1 MPELPEVETVRRG
14 LAPVLAGRR
23 LERVQARRADLR
35 RPLPDRFADRLEG
48 RRVLALDRRAKY
60 LIWVLDDGQALILHL
75 GMSGRVA
82 IHEGPPPPPGPHDHV
97 DFATEAGV
105 LVRFTD
111 ARRFGLMD
119 LCPADG
125 LDDHPLL
132 AGLGLDPLAPGFDGA
147 ALAARFAGRRMP
159 AKAALLDQRLI
170 AGIGNIYA
178 NESLFRAGLSPRR
191 RAASLRG
198 RRADRLAKA
207 VRDVLDDAI
216 AAGGSSLRDHA
227 RPDGELG
234 HFQHCFQ
241 VYDRAG
247 APCPGSGC
255 DGIVRRIVQSGRAT
269 FYCGACQR

>member
-14 LAPVLAGRR
+14 LAPVLTGRCLR
-23 LERVQARRADLR
+23 RVVTRRPDLR
-35 RPLPDRFADRLEG
+35 RPFPAGFADRLAG

-60 LIWVLDDGQALILHL
+60 LIWRLDDGQALLLHL
-75 GMSGRVA
+75 GMSGRIS
-82 IHEGPPPPPGPHDHV
+82 IHEGAPPPPGPHDHV
-97 DFATEAGV
+97 DFEIDSGI

-119 LCPADG
+119 LCPIDG
-125 LDDHPLL
+125 LDAHPLL

-147 ALAARFAGRRMP
+147 ALAARFAGRQ
-159 AKAALLDQRLI
+159 ASLKAALMDQRLI

-178 NESLFRAGLSPRR
+178 SESLFRARLSPRR
-191 RAASLRG
+191 RAGGVGGA
-198 RRADRLAKA
+198 RADRLAEA
-207 VRDVLDDAI
+207 VRQVLTEAI

-234 HFQHCFQ
+234 YFQHRFR
-241 VYDRAG
+241 VYGRAG
-247 APCPGSGC
+247 AACPRDDCAGTLG
-255 DGIVRRIVQSGRAT
+255 RMVQSGRAT